1 MYQLPHVSICWYC
14 LVSQSC
20 PTLCNP
26 MDCSLQGSS
35 IHMIFQARVLEWVAF
50 AFSIL
55 CVYMCIKLTCK
66 IYSNWLMFESLKV
79 KVLVAQSHLTLCDP
93 MDCSPAAS
101 SVHEMLQARVLEW
114 VAISYSRDLPN
125 PVMEP
130 SSPAF
135 QVDSL
140 SVELPGKLCLRVLGF
155 F

>member
-1 MYQLPHVSICWYC
+1 
-14 LVSQSC
+14 
-20 PTLCNP
+20 
-26 MDCSLQGSS
+26 
-35 IHMIFQARVLEWVAF
+35 
-50 AFSIL
+50 
-55 CVYMCIKLTCK
+55 
-66 IYSNWLMFESLKV
+66 
-79 KVLVAQSHLTLCDP
+79 

-155 F
+155 FLILCQGSLQFEASTRCVLIF